1 MMIYAINK
9 KEIIK
14 TKLLLKTKFQNQAD
28 NQKRQKIL
36 TTEMMNSKERRQ
48 SVESQEA
55 PVEKAHCRRHAEKN

>member
-28 NQKRQKIL
+28 KQKRQKIL

-48 SVESQEA
+48 SVESREA